1 MRYYPAA
8 LALSLALAV
17 QASVSM
23 AQGADADPRSAR
35 LVAEGQVAL
44 AAGDEQAAINLF
56 EAALVRDPGYVGA
69 FVALGDAARSEGL
82 EGKAIHY
89 YRLALERDPRN
100 YAAMAGEGAALV
112 QKGATE
118 KAKLTLGKLE
128 SLCGT
133 NCAEARTLAAAIEA
147 GPVQRVL
154 TAEAITPD
162 ASITQN

>member
-56 EAALVRDPGYVGA
+56 EAALVRDPGYAKGWK
-69 FVALGDAARSEGL
+69 ARRSIIIAWHWNATRETM
-82 EGKAIHY
+82 
-89 YRLALERDPRN
+89 PRWR
-100 YAAMAGEGAALV
+100 
-112 QKGATE
+112 
-118 KAKLTLGKLE
+118 
-128 SLCGT
+128 
-133 NCAEARTLAAAIEA
+133 ARARRWCRRA
-147 GPVQRVL
+147 RRKKR
-154 TAEAITPD
+154 
-162 ASITQN
+162 N